1 MDKTFKLKS
10 GEALLLT
17 DESERRYFIDFDSSF
32 GYVLITAESRA
43 FYTDKRYLSAAREKL
58 VGWDVEEFK
67 GAGRRCGTHT
77 ARGREERAYR
87 LFGYNGCGI
96 QQA

>member
-32 GYVLITAESRA
+32 GYVLITAEIRA
-43 FYTDKRYLSAAREKL
+43 FYKDKR
-58 VGWDVEEFK
+58 
-67 GAGRRCGTHT
+67 
-77 ARGREERAYR
+77 
-87 LFGYNGCGI
+87 
-96 QQA
+96 

>member
-67 GAGRRCGTHT
+67 GLDAGARARRAGLSTI
-77 ARGREERAYR
+77 R
-87 LFGYNGCGI
+87 LQRLRNTTSLKR
-96 QQA
+96 